1 MPSRPT
7 TEFLRAIAAFRHYA
21 HPERLPDWEQRF
33 AFGLADIEQVF
44 ESAVAGVPVLSAP
57 GANLTESFEAGR
69 YKPPSV
75 PGELV
80 SASAVQIAHQVRN
93 RTLSPVTIA
102 ELFLGR
108 IEAHRHL
115 NAFITVNPSLVMEE
129 AARSGPSPQAWRR
142 SRTACRRAGGRE
154 RSHVGAG
161 LSADRRHQGDR
172 SQVQERDAPVV
183 ARLRAAGA
191 LIVGTTNLHE
201 LAFGINSANPHF
213 GHVQNPRYPGYIPG
227 GSSGG
232 SAAAVAAE
240 LAAIGVGSCTGG
252 SIRQPAACCG
262 IVGFKP
268 TYDAVPREGVLPLAW
283 SLDHIGPITRSVE
296 DAAIAFE
303 VMAGLPE
310 HSTLPQTAI
319 TAPRIMKPRK
329 FFFDMLDDEVRTA
342 MEAALG
348 CFRDAGAALGEVD
361 VPGIELAPG
370 IQLITLAS
378 EGAQANWDLLAR
390 HGDKLGDDVRL
401 RLETGQFYLAVDYI
415 KAQQLRNQVRQS
427 MIACF
432 GDADVMIIPAMPVLP
447 PKSGTMTLE
456 LGGKTVH
463 VAPTLTRFTS
473 PINFCGFPAL
483 VDALRQIQERTAG
496 QSAGR
501 RTPGRRRDGVAR
513 GALVRADSVAVTF
526 QTDLEPRRT
535 RRARRK
541 RQKERVGAKS
551 GVIVWCPV

>member
-1 MPSRPT
+1 MSRPL
-7 TEFLRAIAAFRHYA
+7 TEFLRAVAAFRQNP
-21 HPERLPDWEQRF
+21 HPERLSDWEQRF

-44 ESAVAGVPVLSAP
+44 EAAVATEPALSAP
-57 GANLTESFEAGR
+57 GAAVTERFATGR
-69 YKPPSV
+69 YTPARDD
-75 PGELV
+75 GELV
-80 SASAVQIAHQVRN
+80 SASAAQIAHRVRN
-93 RTLSPVTIA
+93 RAWSVEQIG

-115 NAFITVNPSLVMEE
+115 NAFITVDPALVMEE
-129 AARSGPSPQAWRR
+129 ARALDHRLRRGEDPGPLAGVPVGIKDLMSVRGYPL
-142 SRTACRRAGGRE
+142 TAGTRAFE
-154 RSHVGAG
+154 ATM
-161 LSADRRHQGDR
+161 
-172 SQVQERDAPVV
+172 QERDAPVV

-191 LIVGTTNLHE
+191 LIMGTTNLHE

-240 LAAIGVGSCTGG
+240 LVAAAVGSCTGG

-268 TYDAVPREGVLPLAW
+268 TYDAVPREGVFPLAW

-296 DAAIAFE
+296 DAALCFE

-310 HSTLPQTAI
+310 HSMLPHGGI
-319 TAPRIMKPRK
+319 SAPRIMRPRK
-329 FFFDMLDDEVRTA
+329 FFYEQLDDEVAAA
-342 MEAALG
+342 MDEAFGRMRA
-348 CFRDAGAALGEVD
+348 AGAPVGEVD

-370 IQLITLAS
+370 IQLIIIAS
-378 EGAQANWDLLAR
+378 EGAQANGELLAR
-390 HGDKLGDDVRL
+390 HGDKLGEDVRL

-415 KAQQLRNQVRQS
+415 KAQRLRNQVRQS
-427 MIACF
+427 MIASF

-447 PKSGTMTLE
+447 PKSGTLTMQ

-483 VDALRQIQERTAG
+483 SMPCGKSSSGLPVNLQVVGRPGADATVLR
-496 QSAGR
+496 
-501 RTPGRRRDGVAR
+501 VAR
-513 GALVRADSVAVTF
+513 WCEQIL
-526 QTDLEPRRT
+526 
-535 RRARRK
+535 AR
-541 RQKERVGAKS
+541 
-551 GVIVWCPV
+551 

>member
-1 MPSRPT
+1 MSKRPT
-7 TEFLRAIAAFRHYA
+7 AEFLRAISAFRRCA

-57 GANLTESFEAGR
+57 GADLTESFAAGR
-69 YKPPSV
+69 YTPSSV

-80 SASAVQIAHQVRN
+80 SASAVQIAYQVRN
-93 RTLSPVTIA
+93 RALSPVTIA

-115 NAFITVNPSLVMEE
+115 NAFITVNASLVMEE
-129 AARSGPSPQAWRR
+129 AHVLDHRLRR
-142 SRTACRRAGGRE
+142 GEDPGALAGVPVGVKDLMSVRGYPLTAGTKAIE
-154 RSHVGAG
+154 AK
-161 LSADRRHQGDR
+161 
-172 SQVQERDAPVV
+172 VQERDAPVV

-201 LAFGINSANPHF
+201 LAFGISSANPHF

-268 TYDAVPREGVLPLAW
+268 TYDAVPREGVHALAW

-310 HSTLPQTAI
+310 HSMLPGTAL

-329 FFFDMLDDEVRTA
+329 FFYDMLDDEVRTA
-342 MEAALG
+342 MDAALA
-348 CFRDAGAALGEVD
+348 CFREAGAAFGEVD

-378 EGAQANWDLLAR
+378 EGAQANSELLAR
-390 HGDKLGDDVRL
+390 HADKLGEDVRL

-483 VDALRQIQERTAG
+483 SMPCGKSRSGLPVNLQVVGRPGADATVLR
-496 QSAGR
+496 
-501 RTPGRRRDGVAR
+501 VAR
-513 GALVRADSVAVTF
+513 
-526 QTDLEPRRT
+526 
-535 RRARRK
+535 
-541 RQKERVGAKS
+541 
-551 GVIVWCPV
+551 WCEQILSS

>member
-1 MPSRPT
+1 MSSRPT
-7 TEFLRAIAAFRHYA
+7 SEFLRAISAFRRYA
-21 HPERLPDWEQRF
+21 HPERLPEWEQRF

-57 GANLTESFEAGR
+57 GAHLTESFEAGR
-69 YKPPSV
+69 YAPPAV
-75 PGELV
+75 ADELV

-93 RTLSPVTIA
+93 HALSPVKIA

-115 NAFITVNPSLVMEE
+115 NAFITVNPALVMEE
-129 AARSGPSPQAWRR
+129 AEGVAHRLKRGEDPGPLAGVPVGVKDLMSVRGYPL
-142 SRTACRRAGGRE
+142 TAGTKAIE
-154 RSHVGAG
+154 AK
-161 LSADRRHQGDR
+161 
-172 SQVQERDAPVV
+172 VQERDAPVV

-191 LIVGTTNLHE
+191 LIIGTTNLHE

-268 TYDAVPREGVLPLAW
+268 TYDAVPREGVFPLAW
-283 SLDHIGPITRSVE
+283 SLDHVGPITRSVE

-310 HSTLPQTAI
+310 HSMLPQTAI

-329 FFFDMLDDEVRTA
+329 FFYDMLDDEVQVA
-342 MEAALG
+342 MDVALAR
-348 CFRDAGAALGEVD
+348 FRAAGAPVGEAD

-370 IQLITLAS
+370 IQLITIAS
-378 EGAQANWDLLAR
+378 EGAQANWDLLVR
-390 HGDKLGDDVRL
+390 HGDKLGEDVRL

-415 KAQQLRNQVRQS
+415 KAQRLRNQVRQS
-427 MIACF
+427 MIASF
-432 GDADVMIIPAMPVLP
+432 GDADVMIVPAMPVLP
-447 PKSGTMTLE
+447 PKSGTMTLD
-456 LGGKTVH
+456 LGGKMVH
-463 VAPTLTRFTS
+463 VAPMLTRFTS

-483 VDALRQIQERTAG
+483 SMPCGKSRTGLPVNLQVVGRPGADATVLR
-496 QSAGR
+496 
-501 RTPGRRRDGVAR
+501 VAR
-513 GALVRADSVAVTF
+513 
-526 QTDLEPRRT
+526 
-535 RRARRK
+535 
-541 RQKERVGAKS
+541 
-551 GVIVWCPV
+551 WCEHTLAA

>member
-1 MPSRPT
+1 MPRPT
-7 TEFLRAIAAFRHYA
+7 TEFLRAVSAFRRYA
-21 HPERLPDWEQRF
+21 HPERLSEWEQRF
-33 AFGLADIEQVF
+33 SFGLADIEQVF
-44 ESAVAGVPVLSAP
+44 ESAAAGVPVLCAP
-57 GANLTESFEAGR
+57 GAELTERFEAGR
-69 YKPPSV
+69 YAPSAA

-93 RTLSPVTIA
+93 RALSPVA
-102 ELFLGR
+102 VAQLFLGR

-115 NAFITVNPSLVMEE
+115 NAFITVNPALVMEE
-129 AARSGPSPQAWRR
+129 AEALVHRLRRGEDPGPLAGVPVGVKDLMSVRGYPL
-142 SRTACRRAGGRE
+142 TAGTKAIE
-154 RSHVGAG
+154 ANI
-161 LSADRRHQGDR
+161 
-172 SQVQERDAPVV
+172 QERDATVV

-201 LAFGINSANPHF
+201 LAFGIDSANPHF

-252 SIRQPAACCG
+252 SIRLPAACCG

-268 TYDAVPREGVLPLAW
+268 TYDAVPREGVFPLAW

-310 HSTLPQTAI
+310 HSMLPHTAI

-329 FFFDMLDDEVRTA
+329 FFYDMLDDEVRA
-342 MEAALG
+342 VIDGALSR
-348 CFRDAGAALGEVD
+348 CRAAGAPVGEVD

-370 IQLITLAS
+370 IQLITIAA
-378 EGAQANWDLLAR
+378 EAAQANWDVLAL
-390 HGDKLGDDVRL
+390 HGDKLGEDVRL

-473 PINFCGFPAL
+473 PMNFCGFPAL
-483 VDALRQIQERTAG
+483 SMPCGKSRSGLPVNLQVVGRPGADATVLR
-496 QSAGR
+496 
-501 RTPGRRRDGVAR
+501 VAR
-513 GALVRADSVAVTF
+513 
-526 QTDLEPRRT
+526 
-535 RRARRK
+535 
-541 RQKERVGAKS
+541 
-551 GVIVWCPV
+551 WCEQVLSQ

>member
-1 MPSRPT
+1 MSSRPT
-7 TEFLRAIAAFRHYA
+7 AELLRAISAFRRYA
-21 HPERLPDWEQRF
+21 HPERLPEWEQRF
-33 AFGLADIEQVF
+33 AFGLPDIEQVF
-44 ESAVAGVPVLSAP
+44 EAAVAVAPVLSAP
-57 GANLTESFEAGR
+57 GAKLTGSFAAGR
-69 YKPPSV
+69 YTPPSAA
-75 PGELV
+75 GELV
-80 SASAVQIAHQVRN
+80 SASVVQIANDVRN
-93 RTLSPVTIA
+93 RVLSPVKVA

-115 NAFITVNPSLVMEE
+115 NAFITVNPELVTEE
-129 AARSGPSPQAWRR
+129 AHDLARRLKRGEDPGPLAGVPVGVKDLIPVRGYPL
-142 SRTACRRAGGRE
+142 TAGTRAIEAR
-154 RSHVGAG
+154 
-161 LSADRRHQGDR
+161 
-172 SQVQERDAPVV
+172 VQERDAPVV

-191 LIVGTTNLHE
+191 LILGTTNLHE

-268 TYDAVPREGVLPLAW
+268 TYDAVPREGVFPLAW

-310 HSTLPQTAI
+310 HSMLPQTAI

-329 FFFDMLDDEVRTA
+329 FFYEMLDDEVRAA
-342 MEAALG
+342 MDGALAR
-348 CFRDAGAALGEVD
+348 FRAAGAPVGEVD

-370 IQLITLAS
+370 IQLITIAS
-378 EGAQANWDLLAR
+378 EGAQANWDLLAH
-390 HGDKLGDDVRL
+390 HGDKLGEDVRL
-401 RLETGQFYLAVDYI
+401 RLETGQFYLAIDYI

-427 MIACF
+427 MIASF
-432 GDADVMIIPAMPVLP
+432 ADADVMIIPAMPVLP

-456 LGGKTVH
+456 LGGNTVH

-473 PINFCGFPAL
+473 PLNFCGFPAL
-483 VDALRQIQERTAG
+483 SMPCGKSSGGLPVNLQVVGRPGADATVLR
-496 QSAGR
+496 
-501 RTPGRRRDGVAR
+501 VAR
-513 GALVRADSVAVTF
+513 
-526 QTDLEPRRT
+526 
-535 RRARRK
+535 
-541 RQKERVGAKS
+541 
-551 GVIVWCPV
+551 WCEQVLSR

>member
-7 TEFLRAIAAFRHYA
+7 AEFLRAVSAFRRYPHL
-21 HPERLPDWEQRF
+21 ERLSDWEQRF

-44 ESAVAGVPVLSAP
+44 EAAVSCAPVLRAP
-57 GANLTESFEAGR
+57 GASLTEHFESGR
-69 YKPPSV
+69 YAPPSV
-75 PGELV
+75 ADELV

-93 RTLSPVTIA
+93 RELSPLKIA

-115 NAFITVNPSLVMEE
+115 NAFITVNPALVMEE
-129 AARSGPSPQAWRR
+129 AHVLDHRLRRGEDPGPLAGVPVGVKDLMSVRGYPL
-142 SRTACRRAGGRE
+142 TAGTKAIE
-154 RSHVGAG
+154 AK
-161 LSADRRHQGDR
+161 
-172 SQVQERDAPVV
+172 VQERDAPVV

-268 TYDAVPREGVLPLAW
+268 TYDAVPREGVYPLAW

-296 DAAIAFE
+296 DAALAFE

-310 HSTLPQTAI
+310 HSMLPKTAI
-319 TAPRIMKPRK
+319 TAPRIMKPWK
-329 FFFDMLDDEVRTA
+329 FFYDMLDDEVRAA
-342 MEAALG
+342 MDASLVR
-348 CFRDAGAALGEVD
+348 FRDAGASVGEVD

-378 EGAQANWDLLAR
+378 EGAQANWDLLTR
-390 HGDKLGDDVRL
+390 HGDKLGEDVRL

-415 KAQQLRNQVRQS
+415 KAQQLRHQVRQS
-427 MIACF
+427 MITCF

-456 LGGKTVH
+456 LGGRTVH

-483 VDALRQIQERTAG
+483 SMPCGKSRGGLPVNLQVVGRPGADATVLR
-496 QSAGR
+496 
-501 RTPGRRRDGVAR
+501 VA
-513 GALVRADSVAVTF
+513 L
-526 QTDLEPRRT
+526 
-535 RRARRK
+535 
-541 RQKERVGAKS
+541 
-551 GVIVWCPV
+551 WCEQVLSR

>member
-1 MPSRPT
+1 MTRPT
-7 TEFLRAIAAFRHYA
+7 TDFLRSISAFRRYA
-21 HPERLPDWEQRF
+21 HPERLTDWEQRF

-44 ESAVAGVPVLSAP
+44 EAAVAGEPALSAA
-57 GANLTESFEAGR
+57 GARLTESFQAGE
-69 YKPPSV
+69 YAPAAPSR
-75 PGELV
+75 ELM
-80 SASAVQIAHQVRN
+80 SASAAQIAHQVRN
-93 RTLSPVTIA
+93 HALSPVTIA

-115 NAFITVNPSLVMEE
+115 NAFITVNPALVMEE
-129 AARSGPSPQAWRR
+129 AQALAHRVKRGEDLGPLSGVPVGVKDLMPVRGYPLTAGTKAIEARIQP
-142 SRTACRRAGGRE
+142 
-154 RSHVGAG
+154 
-161 LSADRRHQGDR
+161 
-172 SQVQERDAPVV
+172 RDAPVV

-213 GHVQNPRYPGYIPG
+213 GHVQNPRHPGFIPG

-240 LAAIGVGSCTGG
+240 LAAVAVGTCTGG

-268 TYDAVPREGVLPLAW
+268 TYDAVPREGVHPLAW

-310 HSTLPQTAI
+310 HSMLPSAALS
-319 TAPRIMKPRK
+319 APRIMKPCK
-329 FFFDMLDDEVRTA
+329 FFYDMLDDEVRGA
-342 MEAALG
+342 MDEALE
-348 CFRDAGAALGEVD
+348 CFRAAGAPLAEVD

-370 IQLITLAS
+370 VQLITIAS

-390 HGDKLGDDVRL
+390 HGDKLGEDVRL
-401 RLETGQFYLAVDYI
+401 RLEIGQFYLAVDYI
-415 KAQQLRNQVRQS
+415 KAQQLRNQIRQS
-427 MIACF
+427 MITSF

-483 VDALRQIQERTAG
+483 SMPCGKARNGLPVNLQIVGRPGADATVLR
-496 QSAGR
+496 
-501 RTPGRRRDGVAR
+501 VAR
-513 GALVRADSVAVTF
+513 
-526 QTDLEPRRT
+526 
-535 RRARRK
+535 
-541 RQKERVGAKS
+541 
-551 GVIVWCPV
+551 WCEQILLR

>member
-1 MPSRPT
+1 MPLRPT
-7 TEFLRAIAAFRHYA
+7 TELLRAISAFRRYA
-21 HPERLPDWEQRF
+21 HPERLSDWEQRF

-44 ESAVAGVPVLSAP
+44 ESAVAAVPVLSAP
-57 GANLTESFEAGR
+57 GANLTERFEAGR
-69 YKPPSV
+69 YVPSAA

-80 SASAVQIAHQVRN
+80 SASAAQIANQVRN
-93 RTLSPVTIA
+93 HALAPVKIA

-115 NAFITVNPSLVMEE
+115 NAFITVNPALVMEE
-129 AARSGPSPQAWRR
+129 AEALAHRLRRGEDPGPLAGVPVGVKDLMSVRGYPL
-142 SRTACRRAGGRE
+142 TAGTKAIT
-154 RSHVGAG
+154 AK
-161 LSADRRHQGDR
+161 
-172 SQVQERDAPVV
+172 VQERDAPVV

-268 TYDAVPREGVLPLAW
+268 TYDAVPREGVFPLAW

-310 HSTLPQTAI
+310 HSMLPHAAI
-319 TAPRIMKPRK
+319 TAPRIMRPSK
-329 FFFDMLDDEVRTA
+329 FFYDMLDDEVRAA
-342 MEAALG
+342 MDGALAR
-348 CFRDAGAALGEVD
+348 FRAAGAHVGEVD

-378 EGAQANWDLLAR
+378 EGAQANWGLLAQ
-390 HGDKLGDDVRL
+390 HGDKLGEDVRL

-447 PKSGTMTLE
+447 PKNGTMTLE

-483 VDALRQIQERTAG
+483 SMPCGKSGNGLPVNLQVVGRPGADATVLR
-496 QSAGR
+496 
-501 RTPGRRRDGVAR
+501 VAR
-513 GALVRADSVAVTF
+513 
-526 QTDLEPRRT
+526 
-535 RRARRK
+535 
-541 RQKERVGAKS
+541 
-551 GVIVWCPV
+551 WCEQLLSR